1 MELITLILTGLSAGF
16 FFAWSVTVIPGTK
29 AVSDKTY
36 LETMQNVNKRIINP
50 IFFIVFFGPALLLI
64 YSAIDLDPIKVS
76 AAITY
81 LIGPIGITMT
91 RNVPLNNTLEAKD
104 LSQMSETEEKNFR
117 ENYETKWNF
126 WHYTRT
132 AISVISFILTTF

>member
-1 MELITLILTGLSAGF
+1 MELITLILTALSAGF

-36 LETMQNVNKRIINP
+36 LETMQNVNKKIINP
-50 IFFIVFFGPALLLI
+50 IFFVMFFGPALLLI
-64 YSAIDLDPIKVS
+64 YSAIDLDPVKVG

-81 LIGPIGITMT
+81 LVGPIGITMT
-91 RNVPLNNTLEAKD
+91 RNVPLNDTLEAKD
-104 LSQMSETEEKNFR
+104 LSQMSEAEEKDFR
-117 ENYETKWNF
+117 TNYEKKWNF

-132 AISVISFILTTF
+132 AISVISFVLVAL

>member
-29 AVSDKTY
+29 TVSDKTY
-36 LETMQNVNKRIINP
+36 LETMQNINKKIINP
-50 IFFIVFFGPALLLI
+50 IFFIMFFGPALLLI
-64 YSAIDLDPIKVS
+64 YAAIDLDPIKVS

-81 LIGPIGITMT
+81 LIGPISITMT
-91 RNVPLNNTLEAKD
+91 RNVPLNNTLEEKD
-104 LSQMSETEEKNFR
+104 LNQMSKAEEKEFR
-117 ENYETKWNF
+117 RNYENKWNF

-132 AISVISFILTTF
+132 VISVISFILVAL